1 MAERPGNMKHMTEK
15 APSQGHVFQEAD
27 YCLLIDR
34 RDRQYLVHLM
44 PGNRFESHIGSCD
57 LAELIGQPPGTW
69 IATGKGHWMIAF
81 KPTLADFTLRMPR
94 IATVMYPK
102 DLGAM
107 LVSADIFGGARVV
120 EAGAGSGATTMS
132 LLRAVG
138 PGGQVI
144 SYDLRQDML
153 DQALAN
159 VEKEY
164 PVHDN
169 LTLKQG
175 DLYQGIDE
183 TEVDRVVLDLAEP
196 WQVVPHASEKLVPGG
211 ILFSFLP
218 TVLQVHELCQ
228 ALRAQRTFQLIETL
242 EVIMRPWSVGGRS
255 VRPSHRSIGHT
266 GFITTARKCSPS
278 PEDDRRQPQDSS
290 AAGTPESSRER

>member
-1 MAERPGNMKHMTEK
+1 MTEN
-15 APSQGHVFQEAD
+15 APARGHVFREAD

-34 RDRQYLVHLM
+34 RDRQYLVRLK

-57 LAELIGQPPGTW
+57 LTELIGQPAGTW
-69 IATGKGHWMIAF
+69 IETAKGHWMIAF
-81 KPTLADFTLRMPR
+81 MPTLADLTLRMPR

-107 LVSADIFGGARVV
+107 LVSADIFSGARVV

-138 PGGQVI
+138 PSGEVI
-144 SYDLRQDML
+144 SYDIRQDML

-164 PVHDN
+164 LAHDN

-175 DLYQGIDE
+175 DVYQGFDE
-183 TEVDRVVLDLAEP
+183 TEVDRVVLDLPEP

-218 TVLQVHELCQ
+218 TVLQVHELSQ

-255 VRPSHRSIGHT
+255 VRPSHRMIGHT
-266 GFITTARKCSPS
+266 GFITTARKCSPH
-278 PEDDRRQPQDSS
+278 PEDDARQPHDSP
-290 AAGTPESSRER
+290 AAETSETPPER

>member
-1 MAERPGNMKHMTEK
+1 MPEDLHAEE
-15 APSQGHVFQEAD
+15 HVFREAD
-27 YCLLIDR
+27 YCILIDR
-34 RDRQYLVHLM
+34 RDRQYLVHLV
-44 PGNRFESHIGSCD
+44 PGNRFDSHIGSI
-57 LAELIGQPPGTW
+57 ELTKIIGQPPGTW
-69 IATGKGHWMIAF
+69 IETAKGHWMIAF
-81 KPTLADFTLRMPR
+81 KPTLADLSLRMPR

-107 LVSADIFGGARVV
+107 LVQADIFGGARVV
-120 EAGAGSGATTMS
+120 EAGAGSGATTMA

-138 PGGQVI
+138 PGGEVI

-153 DQALAN
+153 DQTLAN
-159 VEKEY
+159 IEKEY
-164 PVHDN
+164 PIHDN

-175 DLYQGIDE
+175 DVYQGFDE
-183 TEVDRVVLDLAEP
+183 TDVDRVVLDLPEP

-228 ALRAQRTFQLIETL
+228 ALRVQRTFQLIETL

-255 VRPSHRSIGHT
+255 VRPSHRAIAHT
-266 GFITTARKCSPS
+266 GFITTARTSSPRPEADDQPPTDS
-278 PEDDRRQPQDSS
+278 PPAETPDN
-290 AAGTPESSRER
+290 TPER

>member
-1 MAERPGNMKHMTEK
+1 MTET
-15 APSQGHVFQEAD
+15 APAQGHVFREAD

-57 LAELIGQPPGTW
+57 LTELIGQPPGTW
-69 IATGKGHWMIAF
+69 IATAKGHWMIAF
-81 KPTLADFTLRMPR
+81 KPTLADITLRMPR

-102 DLGAM
+102 DLGTM

-138 PGGQVI
+138 QGGEVI
-144 SYDLRQDML
+144 SYDIRQDML
-153 DQALAN
+153 DQARKN

-169 LTLKQG
+169 LTLKLG
-175 DLYQGIDE
+175 DVYQGIDE
-183 TEVDRVVLDLAEP
+183 TDVDRIVLDLPEP

-218 TVLQVHELCQ
+218 TVLQVHELAQ
-228 ALRAQRTFQLIETL
+228 ALRAQRTFQLIETA

-266 GFITTARKCSPS
+266 GFITTARKSS
-278 PEDDRRQPQDSS
+278 LRPEDETRQPPDSP
-290 AAGTPESSRER
+290 AAETSEPDPDR

>member
-1 MAERPGNMKHMTEK
+1 MTDN
-15 APSQGHVFQEAD
+15 APLTGHVFHEAD

-34 RDRQYLVHLM
+34 RERQYLVHLM
-44 PGNRFESHIGSCD
+44 PGNRFDSHIGSCD
-57 LAELIGQPPGTW
+57 LTELIGRPVGSW
-69 IATGKGHWMIAF
+69 IETAKGHWMIAF

-107 LVSADIFGGARVV
+107 LVQADIFGGARVV

-138 PGGQVI
+138 PSGEVV
-144 SYDLRQDML
+144 SYDIRQDML
-153 DQALAN
+153 DQALAH

-169 LTLKQG
+169 LKLKLG
-175 DLYQGIDE
+175 DVYQGFDE
-183 TEVDRVVLDLAEP
+183 TDVDRIVLDLPEP
-196 WQVVPHASEKLVPGG
+196 WQVVHHASEKLVPGG

-255 VRPSHRSIGHT
+255 VRPSHRMIGHT
-266 GFITTARKCSPS
+266 GFITTARKCSPRPDADDSRPPDS
-278 PEDDRRQPQDSS
+278 PT
-290 AAGTPESSRER
+290 AESPDADRER